1 MIERESK
8 KISLRKQCYLLSLNR
23 SSLYYSGVLMCEEE
37 SKIINE
43 ISEIWHE
50 IPVYGY
56 RRIWAE
62 LRRRGYKINRKRVQ
76 RLMKEAGLSAIYPG
90 PKTSKGN
97 PEHKI
102 YPYLLKGMEI
112 NRPNQVWMT
121 DLTYIKMPQGF
132 IYLMA
137 IIDVYSRKVIGW
149 DIGNSMDLEFC
160 LGVLK
165 MAFAIGKPDILNTDQ
180 GSQYTSPQWIEAVEK
195 MNVLVSMDG
204 KGRWADN
211 IMIERFW
218 RTVKWEHLY
227 LRSYE
232 TVREVKESIAEFIG
246 FYNQRRVHQSLEYN
260 TPEEIHAGH
269 KKAPDV
275 ILGKPRASK
284 SRGIPLDLEAEIPE
298 LLLVA

>member
-1 MIERESK
+1 MIERTSK

-23 SSLYYSGVLMCEEE
+23 SSLYYSGVPKCEDE
-37 SKIINE
+37 SKIVNE

-62 LRRRGYKINRKRVQ
+62 LRRRGYEINRKRVQ

-90 PKTSKGN
+90 PKTSAGN

-102 YPYLLKGMEI
+102 YPYLLRGMEI

-132 IYLMA
+132 VYLMA
-137 IIDVYSRKVIGW
+137 IIDVYSRKVISW
-149 DIGNSMDLEFC
+149 DLGNSMDLGFC

-165 MAFAIGKPDILNTDQ
+165 KAFLIGKPDILNTDQ
-180 GSQYTSPQWIEAVEK
+180 GSQYTSPQWIETVKEMK
-195 MNVLVSMDG
+195 VLVSMDG

-211 IMIERFW
+211 ITIERFW
-218 RTVKWEHLY
+218 RTIKWEHLY

-232 TVREVKESIAEFIG
+232 TVKKIKESIAEFMG
-246 FYNQRRVHQSLEYN
+246 FYNQRRVHQSLDYN
-260 TPEEIHAGH
+260 TPEEIYAEH
-269 KKAPDV
+269 KKAPKV
-275 ILGKPRASK
+275 ILGVSGASK
-284 SRGIPLDLEAEIPE
+284 ERGIPLSLEAESKE
-298 LLLVA
+298 LLFAA